1 MGLIGDEL
9 RNIVRHREDGGL
21 SSVTGAMFVIGAL
34 MYLNALIIWNLS
46 VWLGFDVDPNAY
58 QFIERA
64 GYVLM
69 SARPVQ
75 EGARY
80 IGGART
86 HYRRRRRRESEEDLD
101 DEPSPDA
108 PKPEPV
114 VEDPRGVKGRWILM
128 ADGSRMSLSDWQV
141 SRGYSEGQVGRYFW
155 MNTDPH
161 FARKHW
167 ILCEHHLDTMDDFRE
182 ELGAP
187 WTIGSMY
194 RAEGKDSTHEWGLGV
209 DHQCAYLYDKNGDR
223 TPDTKDIK
231 KRVAVIRK
239 VLKRRGL
246 KARVTWLSYQKAAIP
261 LSIIHVDF
269 GPMYFTP
276 GTSQPFVRFRD
287 LLSDKA
293 KRSWHL
299 ESENLW

>member
-1 MGLIGDEL
+1 MGLLSDEL
-9 RNIVRHREDGGL
+9 KNIVRHREDGGM
-21 SSVTGAMFVIGAL
+21 SSVTGAMFVLGAF
-34 MYLNALIIWNLS
+34 MYLNAVIIWNLS
-46 VWLGFDVDPNAY
+46 VWLSFDVDPNAY

-69 SARPVQ
+69 TARPLQ

-80 IGGART
+80 IGGVRT
-86 HYRRRRRRESEEDLD
+86 HYRRRREGGGDPD
-101 DEPSPDA
+101 DEPSPDKPT
-108 PKPEPV
+108 PKPV
-114 VEDPRGVKGRWILM
+114 VEDPRNIKGRWILM
-128 ADGSRMSLSDWQV
+128 ADGSKIPLSEWQE
-141 SRGYSEGQVGRYFW
+141 SRGYSEGQVARYFW
-155 MNTDPH
+155 MNTDAH
-161 FARKHW
+161 FARTDW
-167 ILCEHHLDTMDDFRE
+167 ILCEYHLDMLDACRD

-194 RAEGKDSTHEWGLGV
+194 RAEGKDSTHKWGLAV
-209 DHQCAYLYDKNGDR
+209 DHQCAYLYDKNGKR
-223 TPDTKDIK
+223 TPDTKDIQ

-239 VLKRRGL
+239 VLKRMGL
-246 KARVTWLSYQKAAIP
+246 KARVTWISYQKAAIP

-276 GTSQPFVRFRD
+276 GTSQPFVKFRD
-287 LLSDKA
+287 LLSDRE